1 MEIHGNLWADAE
13 QREKDFALDKKD
25 DAHRF
30 QPTMIG
36 SRGILDACVMASKLT
51 YEKTEFIRNVVIN
64 TWKVGLIVELFYFVC
79 FWIEDEY

>member
-1 MEIHGNLWADAE
+1 MEIHGNLWADTG

-30 QPTMIG
+30 QPTVIG
-36 SRGILDACVMASKLT
+36 SRGILDACVMASKLV

-64 TWKVGLIVELFYFVC
+64 TWKVGLIVELFDFVC